1 MAVVGNQ
8 RESNVIA
15 HNSVVHL
22 GGSTT
27 TSVHFAPYN
36 KNSVTLGNY

>member
-22 GGSTT
+22 GGSST
-27 TSVHFAPYN
+27 TSVHFAQYN
-36 KNSVTLGNY
+36 KQQPTTP